1 VAKER
6 LRDSIAAAEQAR
18 GRWAREL
25 HDETLQ
31 GLVGLRMLLTSARRS
46 GSSEELGEA
55 IDHTKREIQNLRA
68 LIAELRPAALDE
80 LGLGPAIETLASRSG
95 DVAGFD
101 VSTDVALDERVRLS
115 ADTEST
121 IYRLVQE
128 ALTNAA
134 KHAGA
139 ERVQVSVARSN
150 GTVEVVVEDDGEG
163 FDPTAPTS
171 GLGLVGMRERV
182 ELTGGRLEISSRPGT
197 RVSARLPAG

>member
-1 VAKER
+1 
-6 LRDSIAAAEQAR
+6 
-18 GRWAREL
+18 
-25 HDETLQ
+25 
-31 GLVGLRMLLTSARRS
+31 MLLTSARRS
-46 GSSEELGEA
+46 GSSEELGDA

-95 DVAGFD
+95 TAAGLE
-101 VSTDVALDERVRLS
+101 VSTRVSLGDPGRLS
-115 ADTEST
+115 PETEST

-139 ERVQVSVARSN
+139 ERVRVEVARAN
-150 GTVEVVVEDDGEG
+150 GTVEVLIEDDGRG
-163 FDPTAPTS
+163 FDPALPTS